1 MKTTALPEK
10 ISGERLEALVTE
22 AVDRFFTT
30 MVGTDVLFMNSD
42 VVEEKAAA
50 QRDLEADEP
59 PPAEE
64 LPIKTKGLVV
74 AAVGFCGE
82 LDGVA
87 YLYFTETL
95 AENVTCGFLGME
107 MEDVRG
113 NHEVV
118 NDALGEVAN
127 MTIGTIKNTLSQ
139 FGYECRLTVPSIVR
153 GSNFTIQSASGVHRQ
168 RFQFKLYQEVLLLD
182 MMFKKTA

>member
-1 MKTTALPEK
+1 MV
-10 ISGERLEALVTE
+10 IE
-22 AVDRFFTT
+22 AVDRFFST
-30 MVGTDVLFMNSD
+30 MVGTEATFVSSAMM
-42 VVEEKAAA
+42 VEKEQKSF
-50 QRDLEADEP
+50 DEDEAP
-59 PPAEE
+59 PPAGE
-64 LPIKTKGLVV
+64 LPLKSKGLVV

-95 AENVTCGFLGME
+95 AESVTCGFLGME

-153 GSNFTIQSASGVHRQ
+153 GSNFTIQSSSGVHRQ
-168 RFQFKLYQEVLLLD
+168 RFEFSLYQDTLLVD
-182 MMFKKTA
+182 MMFKRTA